1 MQRVKI
7 AGLMALI
14 VALCSFSLVG
24 KHQDDKDK
32 KEKTQKKVGVDYQV
46 GFFTEA
52 DLRRH
57 AIVTV
62 MPEYPEEAFQ
72 SGAQGLAQVA
82 VLFDENGE
90 YQSMKVL
97 ESPHPAISKAVATAL
112 KQWKIKIGY
121 DSPYPETRLP
131 IREFGQVQF
140 HFIIRDGV
148 PVVETATTEE
158 QQTTSLKFRK
168 IASNGKDKHRSA
180 W

>member
-1 MQRVKI
+1 MGKLKV
-7 AGLMALI
+7 ASLMALI
-14 VALCSFSLVG
+14 IALSSFSLLG

-32 KEKTQKKVGVDYQV
+32 KPKPQKKLGVDYQV

-57 AIVTV
+57 ASITV
-62 MPEYPEEAFQ
+62 MPEYPEEAFK

-90 YQSMKVL
+90 YYGMKVL

-112 KQWKIKIGY
+112 KQWKITVGY
-121 DSPYPETRLP
+121 DSPFPETRLP

-148 PVVETATTEE
+148 PVVEAATSEE

-168 IASNGKDKHRSA
+168 IASDGKDKHRSA